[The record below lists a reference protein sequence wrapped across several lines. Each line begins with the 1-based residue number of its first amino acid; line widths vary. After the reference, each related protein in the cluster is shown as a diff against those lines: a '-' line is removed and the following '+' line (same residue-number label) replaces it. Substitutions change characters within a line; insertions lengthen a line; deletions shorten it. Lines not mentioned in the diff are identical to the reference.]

1 MYAIIVDGKVAE
13 VTEGLPLA
21 GAMFLECG
29 EQVLPGWTVEGGACV
44 APEPAPQP
52 DPNACIDARIAE
64 LEAGQHRATRELLLV
79 ADAAV
84 LAEAKARLTET
95 DALIA
100 ALRAQR
106 V

>member
-13 VTEGLPLA
+13 VTPALPLV

-29 EQVLPGWTVEGGACV
+29 AEVRPGWIVVGGVCV
-44 APEPAPQP
+44 APMVAPEA
-52 DPNACIDARIAE
+52 DPNTEIDAQIAA
-64 LEAGQHRATRELLLV
+64 LEATQHRATRELLLTLGANLPAEARV
-79 ADAAV
+79 R
-84 LAEAKARLTET
+84 LAEIDSQIE
-95 DALIA
+95 